1 MNRFLSFAVG
11 GLSAIG
17 LCAPMAAAQSTAF
30 TYQGSLQRDGSPANG
45 LHNIRF
51 RVFDDLV
58 HGAPDT
64 QIGPVITIPNVM
76 VVDGLFSLEL
86 DLGSEVLASTEERY
100 LRIDVQAVGDGGYLR
115 MDPRQRIS
123 ATPRAV
129 SAFSSQVTHGLDL
142 PINANGNNDDLN
154 EFDALF
160 SIGHF
165 GSTGTAIRGQGRTSG
180 VVGFIPGITQF
191 SPSDIGTGVVGIS
204 RTTGVFGTAQD
215 GRGVIGKSINGSGGF
230 FETRSDSNIEYGLHA
245 RTNSLASAG
254 LFEMDDVT
262 ALNPALIGRTASTRS
277 SAVAVLGL
285 IESASPGNSST
296 AVRGQNNGTGALGI
310 GVWGSHAGD
319 GWGVYGSSVTGL
331 AGRFSGD
338 VTVSGTLSKSGGSF
352 RIDHP
357 LDPEGM
363 YLSHSFVE
371 SPDMKNIYD
380 GVVTLDNEGRG
391 VVTMPGYFDALN
403 QEFRYQL
410 TCVGGYAPVYIGEEI
425 AGQRFVI
432 AGGHA
437 GLKVSWQVTGVR
449 CDAWANQN
457 RIKVE
462 EEKSSEDQGYYIN
475 PEAFGKGKEMGIGQ
489 RQLELMQGEAH

>member
-1 MNRFLSFAVG
+1 MHTSRSARSIRIALG
-11 GLSAIG
+11 CLSAIG

-30 TYQGSLQRDGSPANG
+30 TYQGSLQRNGLPANG

-86 DLGSEVLASTEERY
+86 DLGSDILTSTDERY

-115 MDPRQRIS
+115 MDPRQRIT
-123 ATPRAV
+123 AVPRAV
-129 SAFSSQVTHGLDL
+129 SALDAQVAHGLEV
-142 PINANGNNDDLN
+142 PITAQGNDDDLN
-154 EFDALF
+154 DQTALF
-160 SIGHF
+160 TIKH
-165 GSTGTAIRGQGRTSG
+165 TGTAGTAIHGQGKTIG
-180 VVGFIPGITQF
+180 VVGFIPGITQY
-191 SPSDIGTGVVGIS
+191 SPANIGTGVMGIS
-204 RTTGVFGTAQD
+204 RTTGVMGSAQD
-215 GRGVIGKSINGSGGF
+215 GEGVIGKSINGTGGF
-230 FETRSDSNIEYGLHA
+230 FETRSDTSNEYALHA

-254 LFEMDDVT
+254 LFEMDDVD
-262 ALNPALIGRTASTRS
+262 AINPALIARTASTRS
-277 SAVAVLGL
+277 SVIALHGL

-296 AVRGQNNGTGALGI
+296 AVRGQNNGTGLLGI
-310 GVWGSHAGD
+310 GVWGSHAGS
-319 GWGVYGSSVTGL
+319 GWGVYGSSPTGF
-331 AGRFSGD
+331 AGYFSGD
-338 VTVSGTLSKSGGSF
+338 VNVNGTLSKSGGSF
-352 RIDHP
+352 KIDHP

-380 GVVTLDNEGRG
+380 DEGRG
-391 VVTMPGYFDALN
+391 VVTMPAYFDALN

-425 AGQRFVI
+425 AGQKFVI
-432 AGGHA
+432 AGGHE

-489 RQLELMQGEAH
+489 RQLEQMQGVEH